1 MLQFRGSVITSDA
14 GLLAYR
20 ELDDTLDLTN
30 TGADPLVDAPHR
42 QEWSPSPRRL
52 AAPNP
57 RRRLSVAAPRSSV
70 PRVARM
76 PSDLRRRF
84 RAGWTEGRLAYLRGR
99 DRRRHQCARRDR
111 GVLEFMHEQPSGG
124 DGLSYPSPPR
134 RIEGSSATR
143 SAEYL
148 WLAAVATRI
157 EPLPAPLANS
167 AVRVFHQ

>member
-84 RAGWTEGRLAYLRGR
+84 RAGWTEG
-99 DRRRHQCARRDR
+99 
-111 GVLEFMHEQPSGG
+111 
-124 DGLSYPSPPR
+124 PPR
-134 RIEGSSATR
+134 
-143 SAEYL
+143 
-148 WLAAVATRI
+148 
-157 EPLPAPLANS
+157 LPAGSRQTAAPMRAS
-167 AVRVFHQ
+167 RQGCFGVHARTTFRW